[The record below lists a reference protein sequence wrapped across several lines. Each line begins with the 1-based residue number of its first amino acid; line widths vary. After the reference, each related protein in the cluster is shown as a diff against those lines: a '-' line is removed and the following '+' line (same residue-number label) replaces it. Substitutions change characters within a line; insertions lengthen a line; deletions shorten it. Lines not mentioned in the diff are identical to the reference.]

1 MTFLLDTHTLLWSLF
16 DPKRLGEKA
25 AVNIRNPDMA
35 VLVSVVSFWE
45 ISLKYSIGR
54 LDLGNVTPDNFPALV
69 RQSGFDILPLADT
82 DAATIHNL
90 PRKEHK
96 DPFDRLIIWQAI
108 THKLTLISQDKAF
121 SAYRKNGLHI
131 LW

>member
-1 MTFLLDTHTLLWSLF
+1 MSFLLDTHTLLWSLF
-16 DPKRLGEKA
+16 DPERLGKKA
-25 AVNIRNPDMA
+25 AVSIRNPDMA

-54 LDLGNVTPDNFPALV
+54 LDLGNVTPEDFPALV

-82 DAATIHNL
+82 DAATFHNL
-90 PRKEHK
+90 PRQEHK

-108 THKLTLISQDKAF
+108 TPKLTLISQDRAF
-121 SAYRKNGLHI
+121 SAYRKNGLRV

>member
-1 MTFLLDTHTLLWSLF
+1 MFISYSLRVFYPPPSLRDTSAS
-16 DPKRLGEKA
+16 GGY
-25 AVNIRNPDMA
+25 VMA

-82 DAATIHNL
+82 DQ
-90 PRKEHK
+90 KE
-96 DPFDRLIIWQAI
+96 DNSFG
-108 THKLTLISQDKAF
+108 F
-121 SAYRKNGLHI
+121 
-131 LW
+131 